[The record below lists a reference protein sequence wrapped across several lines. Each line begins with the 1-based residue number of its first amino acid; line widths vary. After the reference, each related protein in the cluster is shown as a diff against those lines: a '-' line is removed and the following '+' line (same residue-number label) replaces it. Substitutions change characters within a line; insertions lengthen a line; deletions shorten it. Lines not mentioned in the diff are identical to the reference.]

1 MHRNKQPCIQILRKR
16 SNAKTKSYRLYR
28 ASLREQNPND
38 NSNVNRQTNDRSSFQ
53 KTAHRQIFQKNI
65 YHDRGWV
72 WKRQTGHL
80 HKSNGRNYK
89 RITTR
94 PALPRHTDARSQ
106 RTGIFPYH
114 R

>member
-1 MHRNKQPCIQILRKR
+1 MHRNKQPCIQILQKR

-28 ASLREQNPND
+28 TSLREQNPND

-65 YHDRGWV
+65 YHDRGWT

-80 HKSNGRNYK
+80 HKSNGRKQHQSKHGYLK
-89 RITTR
+89 ME
-94 PALPRHTDARSQ
+94 HTQ
-106 RTGIFPYH
+106 
-114 R
+114 